1 MNILRNR
8 TKHKNGLVRN
18 KISYGNS
25 ILNAGLQFQVGID
38 LCWSCLCYFSVVSQ
52 SEVNAIHV
60 SWKRPGAVCL
70 CFFEEYRQI
79 NVGI

>member
-1 MNILRNR
+1 MNILRNH
-8 TKHKNGLVRN
+8 TKHKKGLARN

-25 ILNAGLQFQVGID
+25 ILKAGLKFYAGID
-38 LCWSCLCYFSVVSQ
+38 LCWSCLCYFSIIYQ

-70 CFFEEYRQI
+70 CSF
-79 NVGI
+79 